1 MQGHLCTFGQA
12 MKALQYLNKYFYK
25 YRTKLFVGFLITV
38 VARIFSLFTPRLIG
52 NSLTA
57 VEQYVKS
64 DDASLD
70 SIQELLLFNILIIIG
85 ASLVSGFFTFL
96 MRQTIINVSRYVEFD
111 LKNEIFWHYQKLTQR
126 FYKNNRTGDLMNRI
140 SEDVGKVRMYVGPA
154 FMYSINTVALFII
167 VISYMISIA
176 PALTLYTI
184 LPLPILSVTIYKLSR
199 IINEKST
206 RVQEVLSK
214 MSSFAQ
220 ESFSGIG
227 VIKSYNLQRI
237 MNQGFDDLASESY
250 QKNMSLVKVQAWFFP
265 LMILLIGFSNLIV
278 IYVGGNQYINNEI
291 EIGVL
296 AEFIIYVNMLT
307 WPVAVVGWITSIVQQ
322 AEASQERINLFLKE
336 EPEIKDGPGVQKEI
350 KGALELKNVSL
361 RYPETQ
367 IQALEN
373 ISLKIP
379 TGTTLGILGNIGSG
393 KSTLLDLITRLYDP
407 SEGKILLDGIDLKE
421 YTLEQLREAIGSI
434 PQNAFLFSESIED
447 NIRFGSINAS
457 KEAIQE
463 ASKEAVVHKNIIAF
477 KEGYQTLLGER
488 GVTLSGG
495 QIQRVSIARAFIK
508 DPKILLLDDCL
519 SAVDTDTEEE
529 ILKHLK
535 KIAQNKTT
543 LIVSHRISSLKHA
556 DQIIVFENGKI
567 VQQGKHLELTGV
579 SGYYKELFEKQQAD
593 RNK

>member
-1 MQGHLCTFGQA
+1 

-64 DDASLD
+64 DDVSLD

-336 EPEIKDGPGVQKEI
+336 EPEIKDGSGVQKEI

-447 NIRFGSINAS
+447 NIRFGSINARR
-457 KEAIQE
+457 EAIQE

-567 VQQGKHLELTGV
+567 VQQGKH
-579 SGYYKELFEKQQAD
+579 QI
-593 RNK
+593 

>member
-1 MQGHLCTFGQA
+1 

-64 DDASLD
+64 DDVSLD

-336 EPEIKDGPGVQKEI
+336 EPEIKDGHGVQKEI

>member
-64 DDASLD
+64 DDVSLD

-250 QKNMSLVKVQAWFFP
+250 HKNMSLVKVQAWFFP

-457 KEAIQE
+457 REAIQK
-463 ASKEAVVHKNIIAF
+463 ASKEAVVHKNIIDF

-508 DPKILLLDDCL
+508 DPNILLLDDCL

-593 RNK
+593 RKK

>member
-64 DDASLD
+64 DDVSLD

-350 KGALELKNVSL
+350 KGALELKNVTL

-407 SEGKILLDGIDLKE
+407 SKGKILLDGIDLKE

-477 KEGYQTLLGER
+477 KKGYQTLLGER